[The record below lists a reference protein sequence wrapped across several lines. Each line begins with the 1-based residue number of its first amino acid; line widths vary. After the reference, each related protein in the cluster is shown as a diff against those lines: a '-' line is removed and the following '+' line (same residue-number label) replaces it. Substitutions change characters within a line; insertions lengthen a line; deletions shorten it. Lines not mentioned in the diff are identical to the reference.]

1 MRTGSLKNPLAVIA
15 LGMGALVVFM
25 FPAGSLGS
33 MRPDNHTPTGDEAL
47 PHLVLESAKHTLTLT
62 VPGQAPVKM
71 NAQGAYALAK
81 GTFTIQQ
88 KVNDPMWKAPP
99 TYFLRR
105 GLQLPED
112 GSSAYMVKGAL
123 GRQALFMDE
132 RVAIHN
138 SLVWSD
144 EVGGVRVNNEDMAR
158 LFESVKVGATIEV
171 R

>member
-1 MRTGSLKNPLAVIA
+1 
-15 LGMGALVVFM
+15 M

-33 MRPDNHTPTGDEAL
+33 MRPDSQTTTGNEAL
-47 PHLVLESAKHTLTLT
+47 PHLVIESATHTLTLS

-71 NAQGAYALAK
+71 NAQGAYALTK
-81 GTFTIQQ
+81 GTFKIQQ
-88 KVNDPMWKAPP
+88 KVTDPMWKAPP

-105 GLQLPED
+105 GLQIPAE
-112 GSSAYMVKGAL
+112 GSQAHLVRGAL

-132 RVAIHN
+132 TVAIHN

-144 EVGGVRVNNEDMAR
+144 EVGGVRVSNEDMAR
-158 LFESVKVGATIEV
+158 LFDSVRIGATIEV